1 MARIH
6 LFEFEDQP
14 WFPEFLRNYMTDYL
28 QFMSNKMNMY
38 QGVMP
43 ILKKGLNKSGGTQ
56 ILDLASGGG
65 GGLLRI
71 AEELQKEE
79 PNLKIMLTDFYPNI
93 DAFKK
98 TVDQSPVFSYVSES
112 VDATNVSKDLKG
124 FRTQFLSLHHF
135 RPNQA
140 RQILQ
145 NAVDAKATIGVFEAM
160 ERGPKNMIGMLFIP
174 ILVFLVTPFIRPFK
188 LGRIIFTYLI
198 PLVPIFTFWDGFISV
213 LRTYSIK
220 EMNELIVG
228 IPNSNT
234 YDWEVSKV
242 KSGPGEILY
251 LLGSPKV

>member
-14 WFPEFLRNYMTDYL
+14 WFPKFIRDYMTDYL

-43 ILKKGLNKSGGTQ
+43 ILKKGLAKSGGTQ

-71 AEELQKEE
+71 ASELQKEA
-79 PNLKIMLTDFYPNI
+79 PDLKITLTDFYPNI
-93 DAFKK
+93 DAFEQ
-98 TVDQSPVFSYVSES
+98 TVAQSNVFSYVSQS

-135 RPNQA
+135 RPEQA
-140 RQILQ
+140 RQILK
-145 NAVDAKATIGVFEAM
+145 NAVDANATIGVFEAM
-160 ERGPKNMIGMLFIP
+160 ERGPKNLIGMLFIP
-174 ILVFLVTPFIRPFK
+174 LFVLLATPFIRPFK
-188 LGRIIFTYLI
+188 FGRIIFTYLI
-198 PLVPIFTFWDGFISV
+198 PLVPIFTFWDGFVSV

-220 EMNELIVG
+220 EMNELIAG
-228 IPNSNT
+228 IPNADT

-251 LLGSPKV
+251 LLGSPKA